1 MLNDELFMKRFR
13 ADIENERFIALKQQN
28 AIKEDIGYMKGI
40 KNFLTAF
47 KSGKNQIFLG
57 GVGLGKTI
65 CALEIAWRLKCED
78 MDLRVHFS
86 RYGVTQSGYKA
97 NFGNLEK
104 TLNGIFH
111 KESYYWQDPPQPTKL
126 VILDEVHNSS
136 DFGLLNEIIFSAY
149 DNIVPMI
156 IIGNCSGDDF
166 SKMISTMAMS
176 RLLENGD
183 IISNQGADLRQNNR
197 VRDLFSELG
206 G

>member
-1 MLNDELFMKRFR
+1 MINNERFMKRFR
-13 ADIENERFIALKQQN
+13 ADIENERFIALKKQN
-28 AIKEDIGYMKGI
+28 ILKEDIGYMKSI
-40 KNFLTAF
+40 KNFMSAL

-57 GVGLGKTI
+57 SVGLGKTI

-78 MDLRVHFS
+78 MDFRVHFS

-104 TLNGIFH
+104 TLNAIFY
-111 KESYYWQDPPQPTKL
+111 KESYYWQDPPQATKL

-156 IIGNCSGDDF
+156 IIGNCSAKDF
-166 SKMISTMAMS
+166 SQMISTMAMS

-183 IISNQGADLRQNNR
+183 IISNQGADLRQCK
-197 VRDLFSELG
+197 
-206 G
+206 

>member
-1 MLNDELFMKRFR
+1 MINNERFMKRFR
-13 ADIENERFIALKQQN
+13 ADIENERFIALKKQN
-28 AIKEDIGYMKGI
+28 ILKEDIGYMKSI
-40 KNFLTAF
+40 KNFMSAL

-57 GVGLGKTI
+57 SVGLGKTI

-78 MDLRVHFS
+78 MDFRVHFS

-104 TLNGIFH
+104 TLNAIFY
-111 KESYYWQDPPQPTKL
+111 KESYYWQDPPQATKL

-136 DFGLLNEIIFSAY
+136 DFRLLNEIIFSAY

-156 IIGNCSGDDF
+156 IIGNCSAKDF
-166 SKMISTMAMS
+166 FQMISTMAMS

-183 IISNQGADLRQNNR
+183 IISNQGADLRQCK
-197 VRDLFSELG
+197 
-206 G
+206 